1 MQGDKQRLSYLPHE
15 EYLKSQ
21 NLTEFKFLGG
31 NPINPQLLLANY
43 ILNIRANSPGGEG
56 GGGAVR

>member
-31 NPINPQLLLANY
+31 NPINSQLLLAN
-43 ILNIRANSPGGEG
+43 
-56 GGGAVR
+56 

>member
-15 EYLKSQ
+15 EYFKSQ

-31 NPINPQLLLANY
+31 NPINSQLLLAN
-43 ILNIRANSPGGEG
+43 
-56 GGGAVR
+56 